1 MPEPDERTPGTTEEP
16 TETTVDTTADG
27 SGSEADGSESAAPSR
42 EDEIADLRRKNE
54 QLLSE
59 KTRYEATQ
67 RENEELRRR
76 ATSPHPPATG
86 DDNDNAQR
94 YREDLRLER
103 EIFNGVQPSLDHFQ
117 AKARLDLHR
126 HNVAMAATRKTDQ
139 RVEAA
144 KLPEDLRDEAE
155 KLAEEEGISVKL
167 AARLLKA
174 ERAATGKTE
183 AVQTED
189 ERLARLRAKREATPA
204 TRSTAVTADRA
215 GSLTRTEYNRRLDK
229 FREEDDMRGAAE
241 FIKKNRDSVR

>member
-1 MPEPDERTPGTTEEP
+1 MPEPDERTPGTT
-16 TETTVDTTADG
+16 DADKPDDADAG
-27 SGSEADGSESAAPSR
+27 AAASDAADADGSESEAPSR

-76 ATSPHPPATG
+76 ATPHPPATG
-86 DDNDNAQR
+86 DDNAQAQR
-94 YREDLRLER
+94 YREDLRLEQ

-117 AKARLDLHR
+117 AKARLDFHR

-174 ERAATGKTE
+174 ERVANGKTE
-183 AVQTED
+183 ATQTED
-189 ERLARLRAKREATPA
+189 ERIARLRAKKEATPA
-204 TRSTAVTADRA
+204 TRSSAVTADRA

-241 FIKKNRDSVR
+241 FIKKNAGSVR

>member
-16 TETTVDTTADG
+16 AGTPVDTTADG
-27 SGSEADGSESAAPSR
+27 SDPKADGSESEAPSR

-76 ATSPHPPATG
+76 ATPHPPATG
-86 DDNDNAQR
+86 DDNAQAQR
-94 YREDLRLER
+94 YREDLRLEQ

-117 AKARLDLHR
+117 AKARLDFHR

-155 KLAEEEGISVKL
+155 L

-174 ERAATGKTE
+174 ERAANGKSE
-183 AVQTED
+183 IVQTED

-204 TRSTAVTADRA
+204 TRSSAVTADRA

-241 FIKKNRDSVR
+241 FIKKNAGSVR